1 MSTVKN
7 FMMDKVMCVT
17 ETIIISNTLVQ
28 NLVLVYIV
36 RSLRSTFLKVAL
48 CQP

>member
-7 FMMDKVMCVT
+7 FMMDKVMYVT
-17 ETIIISNTLVQ
+17 ETISNILVQ